1 MKRWGIESRVLLI
14 ALLPAAATA
23 VLLTT
28 YFALAQ
34 IDDLERSLV
43 ERGNGLVRQ
52 LALAAEYGVVSG
64 NAAILRP
71 LALASASQADVSA
84 LRITDARGAVLLHV
98 GPQMRPSAAFSFEAD
113 MTAPVS
119 VRSDDGQSQL
129 FRAPVVQ
136 TEFVIDDTLDP
147 AAGPV
152 PVGSTAARAVPP
164 IGWVTVE
171 LSRAQTQARQEQV
184 LLSSVLIIVLCLA
197 SSVALAQGM
206 SRDVT
211 TPILHLTDAVKRVG
225 QGDLNVQV
233 ETDVGG
239 EIATLTEGVNA
250 MTQAIKSSRVNLQ
263 ARVDQATEELR
274 RALTTLEEK
283 NVALENARREAENAN
298 RIKSEFLA
306 GMSHE
311 LRTPLH
317 AIIGFS
323 EALEARLFGELNAK
337 QAEYVAD
344 IHSSGRHLLSLIND
358 LLDISKIEAGRMELD
373 LARFK
378 LTAALQQALT
388 FFKERA
394 ARRHMTLTL
403 TVDPALDTLVADE
416 RKFKEIMLNL
426 LSNAVKYTPDGGR
439 VDVRAAPGDGV
450 IRFTVSD
457 TGPGIPPEEHEA
469 IFEEFH
475 QVKRHDREQHR
486 EGTGLGLALAK
497 RFVELHGGRIWVESE
512 PGKGSTFTFVLPVRS

>member
-52 LALAAEYGVVSG
+52 LAPAAEYGVFSG
-64 NAAILRP
+64 NAEILRP
-71 LALASASQADVSA
+71 LVLASARQADVRSVA
-84 LRITDARGAVLLHV
+84 ITDARGNVLLRV
-98 GPQMRPSAAFSFEAD
+98 GPETRPSSALL
-113 MTAPVS
+113 S
-119 VRSDDGQSQL
+119 VPSELMSARSDDGRSQV

-136 TEFVIDDTLDP
+136 TEFVIDDALDP
-147 AAGPV
+147 TAGRLPV
-152 PVGSTAARAVPP
+152 ASAGTPP
-164 IGWVTVE
+164 AQALGWVTVE
-171 LSRAQTQARQEQV
+171 FSRAQTEARREQV

-197 SSVALAQGM
+197 SSVALAHGM

-211 TPILHLTDAVKRVG
+211 GPILHLTDAVKRVG

-239 EIATLTEGVNA
+239 EIATLTDGVNA
-250 MTQAIKSSRVNLQ
+250 MTRALKASRINLQ

-274 RALTTLEEK
+274 TTLTTLEEK
-283 NVALENARREAENAN
+283 NVALENARREAETAN

-337 QAEYVAD
+337 QAEYVGD
-344 IHSSGRHLLSLIND
+344 IHSSGRHLLALIND
-358 LLDISKIEAGRMELD
+358 LLDISKVEAGRMELE
-373 LARFK
+373 LARFD
-378 LTAALQQALT
+378 LTTALQQALT

-394 ARRHMTLTL
+394 ARRRMTLTL
-403 TVDPALDTLVADE
+403 AVDPALGTIVADE
-416 RKFKEIMLNL
+416 RKFKEVMLNL

-439 VDVRAAPGDGV
+439 VEVRASPGDGV
-450 IRFTVSD
+450 VRFAVTD
-457 TGPGIPPEEHEA
+457 TGAGIPLEEHEA

-475 QVKRHDREQHR
+475 QVKRRDGEPQA
-486 EGTGLGLALAK
+486 EGTGLGLALTK

>member
-52 LALAAEYGVVSG
+52 LAPAAEYGVASG
-64 NAAILRP
+64 NAEILRP
-71 LALASASQADVSA
+71 LVAASARQADVRA
-84 LRITDARGAVLLHV
+84 VAIADARGNVLLHV
-98 GPQMRPSAAFSFEAD
+98 GPEMRRCSALAFG
-113 MTAPVS
+113 TATDGPLS
-119 VRSDDGQSQL
+119 VRSDDGNSQL

-147 AAGPV
+147 GAPAPV
-152 PVGSTAARAVPP
+152 TSTATPP
-164 IGWVTVE
+164 VAPLGWVTVE
-171 LSRAQTQARQEQV
+171 LSRAQTQARREQV

-197 SSVALAQGM
+197 SSVALAHGM

-211 TPILHLTDAVKRVG
+211 NPILRLTDAVKRVG

-239 EIATLTEGVNA
+239 EIATLTDGVNA
-250 MTQAIKSSRVNLQ
+250 MTRALKASRVNLQ
-263 ARVDQATEELR
+263 ARVEQATEELR
-274 RALTTLEEK
+274 KTLATLEEK
-283 NVALENARREAENAN
+283 NVALDNARREAENAN

-344 IHSSGRHLLSLIND
+344 ILSSGRHLLALIND

-373 LARFK
+373 LTRFK

-394 ARRHMTLTL
+394 ARRHMTLAL
-403 TVDPALDTLVADE
+403 TVDPALDSIVADE

-439 VDVRAAPGDGV
+439 VDVAAALGDGV
-450 IRFTVSD
+450 IRFTVTD
-457 TGPGIPPEEHEA
+457 TGAGIPPEEHEA

-475 QVKRHDREQHR
+475 QVKRRNGEPQA
-486 EGTGLGLALAK
+486 EGTGLGLALTK

-512 PGKGSTFTFVLPVRS
+512 PGKGATFTFVLPVRS

>member
-52 LALAAEYGVVSG
+52 LAPAAEYGVFSG
-64 NAAILRP
+64 NAEILRP
-71 LALASASQADVSA
+71 LVLASSRQADVRSVA
-84 LRITDARGAVLLHV
+84 ITDARGNVLLQV
-98 GPQMRPSAAFSFEAD
+98 GPPMRSSSALLAVPNE
-113 MTAPVS
+113 PIS
-119 VRSDDGQSQL
+119 VRSDDGRSEV

-147 AAGPV
+147 TANLRPVADAGTHAAQ
-152 PVGSTAARAVPP
+152 TL
-164 IGWVTVE
+164 GWVTVE
-171 LSRAQTQARQEQV
+171 LSRAQTQTRREQV

-197 SSVALAQGM
+197 SSVALAHGM

-211 TPILHLTDAVKRVG
+211 RPILQLTDAVERVG

-233 ETDVGG
+233 ATHVGG
-239 EIATLTEGVNA
+239 EIATLTDGVNA
-250 MTQAIKSSRVNLQ
+250 MTRALKASRVNLQ

-274 RALTTLEEK
+274 ATLTTLEEK
-283 NVALENARREAENAN
+283 NVALENARREAEAAN

-323 EALEARLFGELNAK
+323 EALEARLFGELNPK

-344 IHSSGRHLLSLIND
+344 IHSSGRHLLALIND
-358 LLDISKIEAGRMELD
+358 LLDISKIEAGRMDLE
-373 LARFK
+373 LARIDV
-378 LTAALQQALT
+378 TAALQQALT

-394 ARRHMTLTL
+394 ARRRMTLVL
-403 TVDPALDTLVADE
+403 SVDPALDTIVADE

-439 VDVRAAPGDGV
+439 IDVRASPGDGV
-450 IRFTVSD
+450 VRFAVTD
-457 TGPGIPPEEHEA
+457 TGTGIPPDEHEA

-475 QVKRHDREQHR
+475 QVKRRDGEPQA
-486 EGTGLGLALAK
+486 EGTGLGLSLTK
-497 RFVELHGGRIWVESE
+497 RFVELHGGRIWVESH
-512 PGKGSTFTFVLPVRS
+512 PGRGSTFTFVLPVRS